1 VFGEG
6 KPYADDQADDMMAE
20 ADHVAQF
27 DAWVEGFI
35 THVALKGIVATKD
48 DERAAKST
56 TNV

>member
-1 VFGEG
+1 
-6 KPYADDQADDMMAE
+6 MMAE
-20 ADHVAQF
+20 TDHVAQF

-35 THVALKGIVATKD
+35 SHVALKGIVAVKD